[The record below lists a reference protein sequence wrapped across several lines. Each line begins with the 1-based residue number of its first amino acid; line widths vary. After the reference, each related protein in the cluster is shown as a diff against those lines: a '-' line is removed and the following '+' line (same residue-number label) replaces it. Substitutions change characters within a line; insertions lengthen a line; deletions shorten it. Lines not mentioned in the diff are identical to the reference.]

1 MIDLYILRTEKR
13 GLSNTQLLLTNLDG
27 EYVGNCAF
35 NGNRKSRYQHRVTM
49 AIALYQKY
57 TGMGIRTVMAN
68 KLIEIARAKGY
79 EQMELEVIADN
90 KKAISL
96 YKKLGFEICGTL
108 PNNMKY
114 KDGSYADAYW
124 MVKQLYYK

>member
-1 MIDLYILRTEKR
+1 
-13 GLSNTQLLLTNLDG
+13 
-27 EYVGNCAF
+27 
-35 NGNRKSRYQHRVTM
+35 M